1 MFESIGVK
9 LSTFREDM
17 ALRYAAKYLPDSQL
31 QFHGLVT
38 CDHYRNKE
46 LIHTQCGSNIFTL
59 EGRAKILNCIF
70 RGVATDAKIYVGIYK
85 LDVTPLETHIA
96 GTGSASGQLGTSGTY
111 GECLDAD
118 YDSPATNKPEYVIAS
133 VASNAN
139 PMLCTNTA
147 SKATFVMAQGITVY
161 GAFLS
166 NVASKTSPTGGTL
179 FCAKKFTSSRAV
191 IADDELAITY
201 VITTTSS

>member
-1 MFESIGVK
+1 MDNIVGVK
-9 LSTFREDM
+9 LDSFRDDRGVM
-17 ALRYAAKYLPDSQL
+17 YACKHADESKLE
-31 QFHGLVT
+31 FHGLVT
-38 CDHYRNKE
+38 CEHYRNDE
-46 LIHTQCGSNIFTL
+46 LIHTQTGSNIFTTQ
-59 EGRAKILNCIF
+59 GMAKILNCIF
-70 RGVATDAKIYVGIYK
+70 KAVATDTYIYVGIFK
-85 LDVTPLETHIA
+85 NDVTPLVSHVA
-96 GTGSASGQLGTSGTY
+96 GDGTASGQLGTSGTY

-118 YDSPATNKPEYVIAS
+118 YDSPTTNKPVYTIATTS
-133 VASNAN
+133 TAA
-139 PMLCTNTA
+139 CTNTA

-201 VITTTSS
+201 ALSATSS